1 MTTGAAGSGAVRL
14 ERWSNVRV
22 QVCDGCCCGT
32 DRKHPGVDH
41 ASIRE
46 RIDAA
51 AFSAGGR
58 SRVVGCVGA
67 CQYSNVVIVRPS
79 GISTDRVWV
88 GGVLNEEIIG
98 QLCDWI
104 TTGAITP
111 VPAAVAARVFSNGSD
126 STESQGVE
134 LRRRLA

>member
-1 MTTGAAGSGAVRL
+1 MTARSGAARR

-32 DRKHPGVDH
+32 ARKHPAVDH
-41 ASIRE
+41 ACIRE

-51 AFSAGGR
+51 AASAGGR

-67 CQYSNVVIVRPS
+67 CDYSNVVIVRPA

-88 GGVLNEEIIG
+88 GGVLDEEIVDR
-98 QLCDWI
+98 LCDWI
-104 TTGAITP
+104 AAGAVTP
-111 VPAAVAARVFSNGSD
+111 APAAVAARVFSNGSTAP
-126 STESQGVE
+126 SVSVALSG
-134 LRRRLA
+134 LRS

>member
-1 MTTGAAGSGAVRL
+1 MTTRSGAARR

-32 DRKHPGVDH
+32 ARKHPGVDH
-41 ASIRE
+41 AAIRE

-51 AFSAGGR
+51 AVSAGGR

-67 CQYSNVVIVRPS
+67 CERSNVVIVRPA
-79 GISTDRVWV
+79 GISPDRVWV
-88 GGVLNEEIIG
+88 GGVLDDEIVD

-104 TTGAITP
+104 AADAVTP
-111 VPAAVAARVFSNGSD
+111 APAAVAARVFSNGSTPP
-126 STESQGVE
+126 SVSVALSG
-134 LRRRLA
+134 LRS